1 MISTYGKF
9 GLSPLGSESLSS
21 ARAWFFSW
29 LPNLAARQIS
39 CQAKFLPTT
48 KLLEIKQ
55 FIFELELKRYVRYVK
70 LLEEVCPR
78 IRNFQTRAVLVAE
91 KKLRSLGLS
100 RIPILQN
107 SPSWSFI
114 LQRIRLVD
122 GELGVSP
129 AERIHVRQEAVRV
142 EEVEHAQVEVAAD
155 VADVVVVEW
164 IDLQRVP
171 RGIWKRFV

>member
-1 MISTYGKF
+1 MSGKI
-9 GLSPLGSESLSS
+9 
-21 ARAWFFSW
+21 
-29 LPNLAARQIS
+29 LANNKIIRNKAIYFWTGTQTI
-39 CQAKFLPTT
+39 
-48 KLLEIKQ
+48 
-55 FIFELELKRYVRYVK
+55 RYVK